1 MKKIKIQTGDYV
13 LMDDDIYTNFSNIQV
28 VQASYTLQASLV
40 MGLKL
45 PEVSHQSKWMKL
57 KKRFWK
63 NSIAKM
69 SFEKYLTGKNKQV
82 E

>member
-13 LMDDDIYTNFSNIQV
+13 LMDDDIYTNFSN
-28 VQASYTLQASLV
+28 Y
-40 MGLKL
+40 
-45 PEVSHQSKWMKL
+45 E
-57 KKRFWK
+57 WK